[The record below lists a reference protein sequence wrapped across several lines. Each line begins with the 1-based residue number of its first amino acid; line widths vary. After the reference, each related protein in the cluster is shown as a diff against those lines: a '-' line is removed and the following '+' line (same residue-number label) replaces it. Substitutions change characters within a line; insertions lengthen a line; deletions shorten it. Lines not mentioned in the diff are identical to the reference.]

1 MFRCLQRMCNF
12 IENGVWKRLG
22 ISRSVSY
29 YPDLSTVTMSVS
41 ALVYRLLINA
51 VKRCFS
57 KDVMCIC
64 KEKLSVD
71 HILFRYLKKLFLPP
85 DWSSEGYLHLS

>member
-1 MFRCLQRMCNF
+1 MCNF
-12 IENGVWKRLG
+12 LENGVWKRLRF
-22 ISRSVSY
+22 SRSVSY
-29 YPDLSTVTMSVS
+29 YPGLSTVTISVS

-64 KEKLSVD
+64 KEELLVD
-71 HILFRYLKKLFLPP
+71 HILFSHLKKFYLPP